1 MNFGRVHPGEWVASA
16 CGLLI
21 LIGLSLPWYGEQT
34 GLEAISLLDVILGV
48 AAISGLILP
57 VVLAVTHTTNVPIV
71 FETFLSTLALIAAL
85 VLVLKLIWS
94 PDGGLK
100 TGFFLGF
107 IGAVLL
113 SVAGWRSTSR
123 EN

>member
-1 MNFGRVHPGEWVASA
+1 MNFRRVHPGEWVASL

-21 LIGLSLPWYGEQT
+21 LIGLTLPWYGEQT
-34 GLEAISLLDVILGV
+34 GLDTVSLLDVILGV

-57 VVLAVTHTTNVPIV
+57 VVLAVTRTTNVPIV
-71 FETFLSTLALIAAL
+71 FETFLSTLAMLTAV
-85 VLVLKLIWS
+85 VLLLKLVWS

-100 TGFFLGF
+100 SGFFLGLA
-107 IGAVLL
+107 GAILL
-113 SVAGWRSTSR
+113 SWAGWRSTAR

>member
-1 MNFGRVHPGEWVASA
+1 MNFRRVHPGEWIASL

-21 LIGLSLPWYGEQT
+21 LAGLTFPWYGEQT
-34 GLEAISLLDVILGV
+34 GLDTVSLLDVILGV

-57 VVLAVTHTTNVPIV
+57 VVLAVTRTTNVPIV
-71 FETFLSTLALIAAL
+71 FGTFLSTLALLAAL
-85 VLVLKLIWS
+85 VLLKLVWS

-100 TGFFLGF
+100 SGFFLSLA
-107 IGAVLL
+107 GAILL
-113 SVAGWRSTSR
+113 SWAGWRSAAR